1 MRPGC
6 RTWSATRKIPTVG
19 LTKGGV
25 ELVFLYEGELAISN
39 VAAIGLR
46 GVVGHLED
54 EGLLHDDVVRHHS
67 DIVSLHGSRVI
78 HSDIVRLHG
87 DVVGLHGVGG
97 LYCVFS

>member
-46 GVVGHLED
+46 GVVRHLED
-54 EGLLHDDVVRHHS
+54 EGLLHDDVVRH
-67 DIVSLHGSRVI
+67 